1 MKGKINKSTPTKA
14 TPVKEHIL
22 NMPEGRSL
30 ICKSVCVMP
39 CVKNKQW
46 KVFLENAGIW
56 AGETSNI

>member
-1 MKGKINKSTPTKA
+1 MKGKISKSTPTKA

-22 NMPEGRSL
+22 NTPGGRSL

-39 CVKNKQW
+39 CVKNKQQ

-56 AGETSNI
+56 TGETSNI